1 MNSGSFTY
9 LVKQGVTNAWLNR
22 VMTLASVGILTACLI
37 IIGGAGLL
45 SLNVRDLFKSIENQN
60 ELVVYVADD
69 ASDAQITA
77 LGDALKKIE
86 HVTEVSFVSKAD
98 ALEEQKKSM
107 GDKGYLLDSLEDD
120 NPLPA
125 SYRLKLDDI
134 QYMQTVQN
142 SASGLASIDS
152 VAAPTNIAETLTGI
166 ERTMVILGAII
177 IGILLIASIVV
188 ISNTIKLTVFA
199 RRREINIMKYVGAT
213 NGFIK
218 FPFVVEGLTI
228 GFLSAILAF
237 GVICG
242 VYSSLAEMLAGSSVA
257 WISSVSGSLVSF
269 WDVWYFVLGGFFLSG
284 MLIGAFGSS
293 SAMRKYLKV

>member
-1 MNSGSFTY
+1 MNSGSFGY
-9 LVKQGVTNAWLNR
+9 LVRQGVTNSWLNR

-69 ASDAQITA
+69 ADQAQIDT
-77 LGDALKKIE
+77 LGDTLGKLD
-86 HVTEVSFVSKAD
+86 HVSEVTFVSKEE
-98 ALEEQKKSM
+98 ALEEQKKTM
-107 GDKGYLLDSLEDD
+107 GDKGYLLDNLEDD

-125 SYRLKLDDI
+125 SFRLKLDDI
-134 QYMQTVQN
+134 QYMSDVQTKIT
-142 SASGLASIDS
+142 GLPSIDS

-166 ERTMVILGAII
+166 ERTMVVLGAII

-228 GFLSAILAF
+228 GFISAALAF

-242 VYSSLAEMLAGSSVA
+242 VYSSLAQMLAGSSVA
-257 WISSVSGSLVSF
+257 WISSMSGSLVDF
-269 WDVWYFVLGGFFLSG
+269 WDVWYYVLGGFFLSG
-284 MLIGAFGSS
+284 MFIGAFGSS